1 MKMFNSIRMKRGYV
15 FTANTCKLSV
25 KNLLLTFS
33 APGSCLPSQK
43 INAMRNIFAAIAVA
57 FLFASC
63 SKDVVHGDGS
73 VVTSERTVSSFSGVE
88 VSGANNVYI
97 TYAPTVS
104 VSVNGYE
111 NLVSH
116 YITEVRDGKL
126 HLHYDDDINVKNDN
140 IQIHITMPTFDD
152 LELSGS
158 CSINAAGNFDNTNEL
173 EISTSGNGNIN
184 IEDISVNAYEV
195 NSSGNS
201 NISTLGVKA
210 KTADVEISGSST
222 VTLSVQDKLDV
233 HISGSGKVCYKG
245 EPAEINTDISGSG
258 NVIKL

>member
-1 MKMFNSIRMKRGYV
+1 MKMFIRDKRESEYPYISNPGTV
-15 FTANTCKLSV
+15 V
-25 KNLLLTFS
+25 KKSALTFS
-33 APGSCLPSQK
+33 AQGRHLLLQR
-43 INAMRNIFAAIAVA
+43 INVMRNLFAAIAVIS
-57 FLFASC
+57 LFASC

-73 VVTSERTVSSFSGVE
+73 VVTSERTVSNFSGIE

-97 TYAPTVS
+97 TYAATVS
-104 VSVNGYE
+104 VSVKGYE

-126 HLHYDDDINVKNDN
+126 HLHYDNDVNVKNDN
-140 IQIHITMPTFDD
+140 IQIHVTMPSFDD

-158 CSINAAGNFDNTNEL
+158 CSVNAAGSFDYTNEF

-184 IEDISVNAYEV
+184 IEDISVNKYDV
-195 NSSGNS
+195 NSSGSS
-201 NISTLGVKA
+201 NIHTLGVKA
-210 KTADVEISGSST
+210 KTASVEISGSST

-233 HISGSGKVCYKG
+233 HISGSGKVSYKG

-258 NVIKL
+258 HVIKL